1 MYIDQREVEGVVRL
15 IVRMVLVILI
25 IYVKLGVKR
34 LMDKK
39 NKLSGVIGV

>member
-15 IVRMVLVILI
+15 IVRMVWVILI
-25 IYVKLGVKR
+25 IYVKLGVKG

-39 NKLSGVIGV
+39 IN